1 MAEIVT
7 FETPDGRKVCVRRS
21 ALPYLSA
28 AWRNHEPVLPSHAGQ
43 VCARLD
49 SNYQVPSTK
58 DADDGNAGIIV
69 EGLKEEGSL
78 TESHSALLPA
88 SSQSPH

>member
-28 AWRNHEPVLPSHAGQ
+28 ACRNHEPVLPSHAGLLGRWGMQ
-43 VCARLD
+43 
-49 SNYQVPSTK
+49 
-58 DADDGNAGIIV
+58 GIV

>member
-49 SNYQVPSTK
+49 
-58 DADDGNAGIIV
+58 ADDGNAGIIV

>member
-1 MAEIVT
+1 
-7 FETPDGRKVCVRRS
+7 
-21 ALPYLSA
+21 L
-28 AWRNHEPVLPSHAGQ
+28 
-43 VCARLD
+43 
-49 SNYQVPSTK
+49 